1 MSVQQHLESLAERH
15 RKLDDL
21 ISEELTHPFYD
32 ASRVTE
38 LKRRKLKLKEEIE
51 RLRH

>member
-1 MSVQQHLESLAERH
+1 MAVQQHLDTLAERH
-15 RKLDDL
+15 RKLDEL
-21 ISEELTHPFYD
+21 IGEEMTHPGSD
-32 ASRVTE
+32 ASRISE

>member
-1 MSVQQHLESLAERH
+1 MPVQQHLESLAERH

-32 ASRVTE
+32 TSRIAE